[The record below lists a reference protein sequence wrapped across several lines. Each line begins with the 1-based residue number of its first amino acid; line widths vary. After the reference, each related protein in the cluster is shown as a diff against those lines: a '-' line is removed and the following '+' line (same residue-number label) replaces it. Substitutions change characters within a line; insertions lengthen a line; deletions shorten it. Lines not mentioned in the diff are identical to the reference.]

1 MAQQQD
7 GAGPAVEANFDGIV
21 GNTHNYAGLS
31 PGNLAS
37 AKHAQKPSHPRAA
50 ARQGL
55 AKMKRLHDLGLV
67 QGFLPPHE
75 RPHLPTLHAFG
86 FTGKPAD
93 VLARAAKE
101 APALLAIA
109 CSASPMWAANAATVS
124 PSADTADGRVHF
136 TPANLASMAHRAIE
150 PAFTG
155 RALRAIFADAAH
167 FAHHPPV
174 PAGSRFGDE
183 GAANYGRLCSDHGE
197 AGAALFVYGRAGG
210 DEPGPTRHPA
220 RQALEASAA
229 VARAHG
235 LDPARVVF
243 ARQNPVAIDA
253 GAFHNDVVSVA
264 NRHVL
269 FSHEQALAEPAAVAE
284 ALRAVVPAF
293 EVVTVPAAQVSLEDA
308 VGSYLFNSQLVD
320 IPGREGM
327 TLVLPEESRENPRVL
342 AALEAVR
349 DGDNPIAH
357 LEFVDVR
364 QSMDN
369 GGGPACLRLRVVL
382 TAAERAAVNPAFIL
396 DTARYD
402 ALCAWVDRH
411 YRETLTPA
419 DLADPALLDE
429 TYAALD
435 DLTAL
440 LGTGPL
446 YDFQRG

>member
-1 MAQQQD
+1 MTRQQAAD
-7 GAGPAVEANFDGIV
+7 TAVVEANFDGIV

-31 PGNLAS
+31 AGNLAS

-75 RPHLPTLHAFG
+75 RPHLPTLRAFG
-86 FTGKPAD
+86 FSGKPAD
-93 VLARAAKE
+93 ALARAARE
-101 APALLAIA
+101 APGLLAIV

-124 PSADTADGRVHF
+124 ASADTSDGRVHF

-150 PAFTG
+150 PVFTG
-155 RALRAIFADAAH
+155 RALKHIFADEAL

-183 GAANYGRLCSDHGE
+183 GAANHGHLCSEHGQ
-197 AGAALFVYGRAGG
+197 AGAALFVYGRADG
-210 DEPGPTRHPA
+210 DHAGPGRHPA
-220 RQALEASAA
+220 RQAREASAA

-235 LDPARVVF
+235 LEPARVVF
-243 ARQNPVAIDA
+243 ARQSPLAIDA

-269 FSHEQALAEPAAVAE
+269 FSHEQALAAPDAIAG
-284 ALRAVVPAF
+284 ALRALVPDF

-320 IPGREGM
+320 IPGRGGM
-327 TLVLPEESRENPRVL
+327 TLVLPGESRDNPRVR
-342 AALEAVR
+342 AALEVVR
-349 DGDNPIAH
+349 DGDNAISH

-364 QSMDN
+364 QSMQN

-382 TAAERAAVNPAFIL
+382 TAAELAAVNPAFLL
-396 DTARYD
+396 DEARYRS
-402 ALCAWVDRH
+402 LCDWVDRH
-411 YRETLTPA
+411 YRETLAPA
-419 DLADPALLDE
+419 ELADPALLDE

-435 DLTAL
+435 ALTRL

-446 YDFQRG
+446 YDFQRV